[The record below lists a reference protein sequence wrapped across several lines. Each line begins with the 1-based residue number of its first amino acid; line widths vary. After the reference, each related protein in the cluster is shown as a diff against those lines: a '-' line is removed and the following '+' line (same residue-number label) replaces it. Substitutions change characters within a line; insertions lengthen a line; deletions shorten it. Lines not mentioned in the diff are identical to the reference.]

1 MQLYATRMGRAWPT
15 VVDVFNKVDLILGRK
30 NDGKRQIAEGKRV
43 PFNKGFPGEYGNVQG
58 C

>member
-1 MQLYATRMGRAWPT
+1 MQQGWGREEPGPRLP
-15 VVDVFNKVDLILGRK
+15 DIFNKVDLGLGRK
-30 NDGKRQIAEGKRV
+30 NYGKRQIAEGKRV